1 MFVYF
6 RFFHWVIYTVVIL
19 QEQSHEI
26 IGYALGFIRRRRLF
40 PRACQEDGSFFER
53 FDKNSKERNT
63 AQPTLLPFVK
73 PLRYLQLLQRNG
85 DCFLS
90 LWSIRRGFP
99 ASPCSM
105 EQFQSSTRASA
116 RLRLSH
122 TVNHN

>member
-53 FDKNSKERNT
+53 FDKNSKKRNT

-73 PLRYLQLLQRNG
+73 PLRYLQLLQRNV

-90 LWSIRRGFP
+90 VWSIRRVIPAFP
-99 ASPCSM
+99 LSID
-105 EQFQSSTRASA
+105 QFRISSSRNS
-116 RLRLSH
+116 RL
-122 TVNHN
+122 V